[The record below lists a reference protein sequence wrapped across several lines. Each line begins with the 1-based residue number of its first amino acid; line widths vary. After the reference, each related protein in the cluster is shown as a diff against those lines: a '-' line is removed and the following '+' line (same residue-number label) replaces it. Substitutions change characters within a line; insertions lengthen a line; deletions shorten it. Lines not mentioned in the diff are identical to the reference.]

1 MTKLFDFE
9 EKSDIQ
15 IFDEKCTRLKV
26 MAKDESLK
34 DMAFRKI
41 FDKNPFLEFFDK
53 ETYTFQPPRSEESMW
68 SLRRWYPTAA
78 QRNIDPK
85 NRDESKIMQEASW
98 V

>member
-1 MTKLFDFE
+1 
-9 EKSDIQ
+9 
-15 IFDEKCTRLKV
+15 

-53 ETYTFQPPRSEESMW
+53 ETYTFQPPRSEEGVW